1 MVSSSE
7 LVFNVVWVVLFLDAM
22 YDFYV
27 LILFFF
33 PSDHHNHLRTDP
45 IWDLKTRQF

>member
-22 YDFYV
+22 YDFLCTDIGFFSP
-27 LILFFF
+27 LI
-33 PSDHHNHLRTDP
+33 TTT
-45 IWDLKTRQF
+45 I